1 MAYIYY
7 NPNPSGQ
14 RTGDCV
20 IRAVAKAT
28 DIDWE
33 RSYINLAL
41 QGYIMYDLPSS
52 NRVWGNYLESKG
64 FKKRYLP
71 DICPDCY
78 TVKDFC
84 KDYSKGTYVL
94 ATGSHAIAVI
104 DGNYYDVWDSGDEI
118 PLYYYKKE
126 TRE

>member
-20 IRAVAKAT
+20 IRAIAKVT
-28 DIDWE
+28 DTSWE
-33 RSYINLAL
+33 KSYIDLAL
-41 QGYIMYDLPSS
+41 QGYMMYDLSS
-52 NRVWGNYLESKG
+52 NNRVWGSYLESRG

-71 DICPDCY
+71 DVCPDCY

-84 KDYSKGTYVL
+84 KDYSKGIYVL

-104 DGNYYDVWDSGDEI
+104 NGNYYDVWDSGDEV
-118 PLYYYKKE
+118 PLYYYKQEKE
-126 TRE
+126 